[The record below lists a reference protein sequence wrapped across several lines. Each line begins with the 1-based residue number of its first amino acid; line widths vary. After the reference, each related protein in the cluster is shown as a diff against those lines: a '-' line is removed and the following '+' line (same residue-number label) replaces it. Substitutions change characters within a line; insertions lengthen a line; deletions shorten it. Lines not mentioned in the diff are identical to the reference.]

1 MLHAERE
8 IEWWKPDLARI
19 TDNIDAGG
27 AKGWIRLG
35 PANVSTALFSSVWKQ
50 YCRVSLPAK
59 AVGHWSLPR
68 TPRTPH
74 KVKTHGRLLVLEA
87 LGETLMLV
95 RLLWQWSGR
104 RFSWGGFTLHKVRTR
119 SCDRPDL
126 AQGGCRPPVF
136 GRFSEFES
144 RVYRHAQEQTMHNIS
159 THANK
164 LGT

>member
-1 MLHAERE
+1 MDTLGTSKCQYRSLLFRLETILSCVVAGQS
-8 IEWWKPDLARI
+8 
-19 TDNIDAGG
+19 GG
-27 AKGWIRLG
+27 ALE
-35 PANVSTALFSSVWKQ
+35 PAANE
-50 YCRVSLPAK
+50 
-59 AVGHWSLPR
+59 
-68 TPRTPH
+68 
-74 KVKTHGRLLVLEA
+74 THGRLLVLEA

-164 LGT
+164 LGTWRG